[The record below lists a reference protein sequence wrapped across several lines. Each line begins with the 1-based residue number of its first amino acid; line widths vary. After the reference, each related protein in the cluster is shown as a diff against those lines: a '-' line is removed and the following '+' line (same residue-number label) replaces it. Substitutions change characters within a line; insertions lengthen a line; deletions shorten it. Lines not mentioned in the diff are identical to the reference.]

1 MAEPYNYVRFRW
13 WSRVDLERASEDL
26 GKLFSVTMVDYPS
39 DKHELSLYKD
49 ERKELKVGADTLNA
63 ILSIF
68 SVTLY
73 QKEAAPF
80 TTRDVELRKKVLE
93 MYPRS
98 RPTPFPWSF
107 SDEPKFEVKQS

>member
-1 MAEPYNYVRFRW
+1 MGNCSALLWLIIP
-13 WSRVDLERASEDL
+13 
-26 GKLFSVTMVDYPS
+26 VTNTNVLCTKMR
-39 DKHELSLYKD
+39 E
-49 ERKELKVGADTLNA
+49 KELKVGADTLNA

-68 SVTLY
+68 SGTLY
-73 QKEAAPF
+73 QKEAVPF